1 MPQLLPPLRLTGA
14 EILRDGEMQRRSV
27 AVSEG
32 RITRGPLPEVDL
44 TGYLILPGIIDLHGD
59 GFERH
64 ISPRPGAGFPLVSGL
79 LGADRDCAAN
89 GVTTAYLAQGWSWEG
104 GARSPDGAEAMM
116 TALAAY
122 RPSALTDL
130 RLQLRAEVHL
140 VDAGPRLIA
149 AVARHRVGYVVFN
162 DHLEQAQDMRRL
174 RPADFAHWA
183 RRNERTPEDMLA
195 AIEAAGARSR
205 EVPRHLCRL
214 ADAFDEM
221 GVLYGSHDDPD
232 GETRERYSMIG
243 ARIAEFPTT
252 RRAAAA
258 ARAMMSPVLLGAPN
272 VVRGGSQAGNVSAT
286 DLIAEG
292 LCDALV
298 SDYHIP
304 ALAMAAW
311 TLVDRGLADLPRA
324 WGMISTRP
332 AEVLRLVDRGRIE
345 PGLRADLAVVNARTR
360 VVEAT
365 IAGGRLS
372 YLAGEAALRFMAQP
386 NALRMAAE

>member
-1 MPQLLPPLRLTGA
+1 MNLPLPPLRLTGA
-14 EILRDGEMQRRSV
+14 DVLRGGEMQRRSV
-27 AVSEG
+27 CLADG

-44 TGYLILPGIIDLHGD
+44 SGYLILPGIIDLHGD
-59 GFERH
+59 GYERQIH
-64 ISPRPGAGFPLVSGL
+64 PRPGVGFPLAAGL
-79 LGADRDCAAN
+79 ASADRECAAH
-89 GVTTAYLAQGWSWEG
+89 GVTTAFLAQGWSWEG
-104 GARSPDGAEAMM
+104 GPRGPDGAEALMA
-116 TALAAY
+116 ALATY
-122 RPSALTDL
+122 RPQALTDL

-140 VDAGPRLIA
+140 VEAGARLIA
-149 AVARHRVGYVVFN
+149 AVARHRIGYVVFN
-162 DHLEQAQDMRRL
+162 DHLEDAQDMRRD
-174 RPADFAHWA
+174 RPAEFAHWA
-183 RRNERTPEDMLA
+183 RRNGRSVEEMHA
-195 AIEAAGARSR
+195 AIDAAAARAR

-258 ARAMMSPVLLGAPN
+258 ARAMMSPVLMGAPN
-272 VVRGGSQAGNVSAT
+272 VVRGGSQSGNVAAM

-311 TLVDRGLADLPRA
+311 AMVDRGVMDLPRA
-324 WGMISTRP
+324 WTMISARP
-332 AEVLRLVDRGRIE
+332 AEVLRLADRGRIE
-345 PGLRADLAVVNARTR
+345 PGMRADLTVVNAASRA
-360 VVEAT
+360 VEAT
-365 IAGGRLS
+365 IAGGRLT
-372 YLAGEAALRFMAQP
+372 YLAGEAARRFLSQPQMLRI
-386 NALRMAAE
+386 AAE